1 MQFFFTGFKQT
12 LNIRQFAFRGVP
24 TEPGSVPFVVS
35 ADVSLLR
42 TYGISL
48 QDAPLIC
55 LRMLEALD
63 ESARE
68 SSLTLT
74 EDFMSTYA
82 RARLADREA
91 AALKRKHPKP
101 HGDPH
106 KLGAAW
112 RSRQP

>member
-1 MQFFFTGFKQT
+1 LQFFFTGFNQT
-12 LNIRQFAFRGVP
+12 LNIRHFAFRGVP
-24 TEPGSVPFVVS
+24 AEPDSVPFVVS

-42 TYGISL
+42 KYGISL

-55 LRMLEALD
+55 LRMLEALE
-63 ESARE
+63 ESARA
-68 SSLTLT
+68 SSIVLT

-82 RARLADREA
+82 RARVADREA

-101 HGDPH
+101 HGDPQ